1 MRMVVSLLLLGA
13 FGLSGC
19 STQGGLSSE
28 RERAVIEAKQAHY
41 EKLAYET
48 PPDSW
53 RAGAD
58 WEFVVIGKDGATGD
72 AFVVR
77 VTETPQDACLSG
89 DWRKLEIVS
98 GNAGKLRNPAYAIDG
113 RNLQILLST
122 ALCDA
127 HPMYEGELS
136 DNGFTGTHNFTHMF
150 GGEECGT
157 VSGRPVHVSP

>member
-1 MRMVVSLLLLGA
+1 MRMVVSLLLLGS
-13 FGLSGC
+13 FGLFGC
-19 STQGGLSSE
+19 STHGGLPSE
-28 RERAVIEAKQAHY
+28 REREAIEAKQARY
-41 EKLAYET
+41 QKLASET
-48 PPDSW
+48 PPYSW
-53 RAGAD
+53 RSGAE
-58 WEFVVIGKDGATGD
+58 WEFAVAGKDGATAD

-98 GNAGKLRNPAYAIDG
+98 GNAGKLRNPAYMIHG
-113 RNLQILLST
+113 RNLHILLST

-127 HPMYEGELS
+127 YPMYEGELS

-150 GGEECGT
+150 GGDEYGT